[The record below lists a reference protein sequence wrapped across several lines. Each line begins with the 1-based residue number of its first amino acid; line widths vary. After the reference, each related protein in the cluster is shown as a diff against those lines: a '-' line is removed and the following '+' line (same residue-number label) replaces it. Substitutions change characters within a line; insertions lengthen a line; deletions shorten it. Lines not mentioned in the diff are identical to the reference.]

1 MNNFLAIVFGEI
13 SRNLVLRLSEIS
25 IVATKKQEGKPLMNI
40 IRFKWMSKRRH
51 TIKNNEKRR
60 GEKRYREK

>member
-1 MNNFLAIVFGEI
+1 MNNFLAIVFGGI

-25 IVATKKQEGKPLMNI
+25 IVATKKQEGKPLLNI

-51 TIKNNEKRR
+51 TIWNNKKRR